1 MGPGANFANILRK
14 KHNLPIQFDIKVLVE
29 EYATLEFKRFPPY
42 ASNIDGVTLNLKKVD
57 KPQVFIN
64 SSQPQKRLQ
73 FTLAHE
79 LGHIIIPWHT
89 GNIVENF
96 SDINIETSSN
106 NYSICESEADEFA
119 SELLLPSEWLSNLVQ
134 DIKSIDSLKDIL
146 SYLEE
151 ITKMSHSAI
160 AYKVIQFL
168 HPGFVFIVTNDEYKI
183 KWSKYSTGTS
193 DRLFYS
199 NNGKYLLTE
208 PFYGRNKE
216 REYSVEVYG
225 LKYFWY
231 YTNNDNEFNL
241 EYDENDTRTDN
252 EILRDIVKDFGFE
265 SRFITSI
272 SSASA
277 TPKGKFTGHTLT
289 FDNLKN
295 AIFKKF
301 QEDKYNWILSHTDCG
316 TYIYKRTLKLLES

>member
-1 MGPGANFANILRK
+1 MGAGANFANILRK
-14 KHNLPIQFDIKVLVE
+14 KHNLPISFDIKALVE
-29 EYATLEFKRFPPY
+29 EYATLEFKHFPPY

-64 SSQPQKRLQ
+64 SSQSQKRLQ

-96 SDINIETSSN
+96 SDINNEISSN
-106 NYSICESEADEFA
+106 DYSVCESEADEFA
-119 SELLLPSEWLSNLVQ
+119 SELLLPSEWLSNLVK
-134 DIKSIDSLKDIL
+134 DIKSIDSLKEIL

-168 HPGFVFIVTNDEYKI
+168 HPGFVFIVTNDDYMI
-183 KWSKYSTGTS
+183 NWSKYSPCTS
-193 DRLFYS
+193 NRLSYS
-199 NNGKYLLTE
+199 DNGKYLLTQ
-208 PFYGRNKE
+208 PFYERNKE

-241 EYDENDTRTDN
+241 EYDETDTRTDN
-252 EILRDIVKDFGFE
+252 EILRDIVKDFNLE

-277 TPKGKFTGHTLT
+277 TPKGKFSGHTLT

>member
-1 MGPGANFANILRK
+1 MGAGANFANILRK
-14 KHNLPIQFDIKVLVE
+14 KHNLPISFDLKALVE
-29 EYATLEFKRFPPY
+29 EYATLEFKQFPPY

-64 SSQPQKRLQ
+64 SSQSQKRLQ

-96 SDINIETSSN
+96 SDINKETSSSD
-106 NYSICESEADEFA
+106 YSICETEADEFA
-119 SELLLPSEWLSNLVQ
+119 SELLLPSEWLSNLVK
-134 DIKSIDSLKDIL
+134 DIKSIDSLKEIL

-168 HPGFVFIVTNDEYKI
+168 HPGFVFIVTDEDYMI
-183 KWSKYSTGTS
+183 KWSKYSVGTAN
-193 DRLFYS
+193 RLFYFHKGS
-199 NNGKYLLTE
+199 FLLTL
-208 PFYGRNKE
+208 PFYESYKE
-216 REYSVEVYG
+216 REYFVEVYG

-231 YTNNDNEFNL
+231 YTIDENEFNF
-241 EYDENDTRTDN
+241 EYDEDDARTDN
-252 EILRDIVKDFGFE
+252 EILRAIIKDFNLD
-265 SRFITSI
+265 SKYITSI

-277 TPKGKFTGHTLT
+277 TPKGKFNGHTLT
-289 FDNLKN
+289 FNNLKK
-295 AIFKKF
+295 AIFEKF
-301 QEDKYNWILSHTDCG
+301 QEDKYKWIFQHKDCG
-316 TYIYKRTLKLLES
+316 TYIYKRTLKLLGS